1 MVGKTDGMSG
11 LLGLLGSLS
20 SSTEDNSEMSGSFQ
34 SGFGGTSYDYGSGS
48 GGSGSGGSGSGVDRN
63 DHYGGHSG
71 YHHHGGEYHDDKC
84 CPLVVDALCL
94 AAILGAVA
102 AATVLLQRVFMVELC
117 MVNNAAVTLFVQNC
131 RTGRRKRSVSDDLWW
146 AVPLKRLLQGKHQK
160 VFYTNLP

>member
-1 MVGKTDGMSG
+1 MSA
-11 LLGLLGSLS
+11 LLDNILGSLS
-20 SSTEDNSEMSGSFQ
+20 SSAANDSEMSGSFQ
-34 SGFGGTSYDYGSGS
+34 SGVGGANYDY
-48 GGSGSGGSGSGVDRN
+48 GSGSGVDRN

>member
-1 MVGKTDGMSG
+1 MMEKTDKMSG
-11 LLGLLGSLS
+11 MLGLLSSLS
-20 SSTEDNSEMSGSFQ
+20 SSPEDNSEMSSSFQ
-34 SGFGGTSYDYGSGS
+34 SGFGSASYDY
-48 GGSGSGGSGSGVDRN
+48 GSGSGVDRN